1 MASADSSRTV
11 IIISDETD
19 EQPLAQGTRRSQRKR
34 TFTDYSYPTYDGPS
48 DDLVSSDALKSE
60 MERPL
65 KKQKIS
71 NLDMVL
77 LRPFPE
83 TANQEI
89 HTIFKA
95 ECAKRRKLE
104 KEVQTLE
111 EVRHLRAEMTMKDE
125 LFGNLETKIRELQHR
140 CQCEIC
146 YSIPSEW
153 RTLLPCGHRFCAGCL
168 HLLIGDDC
176 PKCRKP
182 ITGILKSF

>member
-48 DDLVSSDALKSE
+48 VSSDALESE
-60 MERPL
+60 MEWPP

-71 NLDMVL
+71 KLDTVL
-77 LRPFPE
+77 E

-89 HTIFKA
+89 HTIFEA
-95 ECAKRRKLE
+95 ERAKRRKLE
-104 KEVQTLE
+104 EEVQTLE
-111 EVRHLRAEMTMKDE
+111 EEVQHLRAETTMKDE
-125 LFGNLETKIRELQHR
+125 LFSNLETKIRELQHR

-146 YSIPSEW
+146 YSIPSGW

-168 HLLIGDDC
+168 RPLIGDDC

-182 ITGILKSF
+182 ITGIFKSY